1 MSEILEIVANE
12 FVVEETLITNTLDI
26 TNEDSIAVTEEVIAL
41 VSEAV
46 QGPQGIPGP
55 KGDTGDINPQ
65 MPVLLSATENARDV
79 AVIAADRAD
88 SAAASAN
95 ASAEATAADRLQTG
109 QDVITATEKSDI
121 ATAKAKEASDSANS
135 ALTSETKASDS
146 ALIAQA
152 AAAIYSDLQINMMQ
166 MANSMIQTQTIVA
179 QHYAF
184 A

>member
-1 MSEILEIVANE
+1 MTNQVIITEGQLTK
-12 FVVEETLITNTLDI
+12 VE
-26 TNEDSIAVTEEVIAL
+26 VTPPNQPTVGFGLTTIGL
-41 VSEAV
+41 RGPQGI

-55 KGDTGDINPQ
+55 KGDTGPQGPQGEKGDTGPKGETGDVNPQ
-65 MPVLLSATENARDV
+65 MPVILAATESARD
-79 AVIAADRAD
+79 
-88 SAAASAN
+88 
-95 ASAEATAADRLQTG
+95 ATLD
-109 QDVITATEKSDI
+109 
-121 ATAKAKEASDSANS
+121 AK
-135 ALTSETKASDS
+135 TKASDS